1 MTREKTKLF
10 LQELAALI
18 HKYEAKLELSAYD
31 YKAGDI
37 DVIIKDPSLNSG
49 EDMVTLIETMNS
61 PTSIDGNDILE
72 LIKELK

>member
-10 LQELAALI
+10 LRELAALMY
-18 HKYEAKLELSAYD
+18 KYEAKLKLSAYEF
-31 YKAGDI
+31 KEGDI

-49 EDMVTLIETMNS
+49 EDMVTLIETINS